1 MPYFRTWR
9 SQQSVVQESCIGDLR
24 VECPRLYFRASSA
37 ADELIIQHL
46 GASVLLCWH
55 ELPLTVQG
63 QILAQSNDVV
73 GVAPISGIRDRIVRL
88 VLRRAPRW

>member
-1 MPYFRTWR
+1 METF
-9 SQQSVVQESCIGDLR
+9 V
-24 VECPRLYFRASSA
+24 SSA
-37 ADELIIQHL
+37 QDCTSERPWPADELIIQHL

-55 ELPLTVQG
+55 DLPLTVQG

-73 GVAPISGIRDRIVRL
+73 GVAPISGIRDQIVRL